1 MRCNATRV
9 IYGYYQ
15 SYKDNHYDHSKMGFN
30 SGVERVIYIALGANL
45 PSHVGEP
52 LMTLNKALERFPI
65 KGIKVEALSNWYE
78 TTPVPVS
85 DQPHYVNAVALVSTQ
100 QDPISLLN
108 TLLSIEDEFG
118 RERLE
123 RNAARTLDLD
133 ILDFNGEVSENSP
146 ILPHPRLQDRGFV
159 LLPLR
164 DVAPKWRHPVTGQ
177 GVDDLISAVS
187 NVSTVKKIT
196 EELA

>member
-1 MRCNATRV
+1 
-9 IYGYYQ
+9 
-15 SYKDNHYDHSKMGFN
+15 MGFN
-30 SGVERVIYIALGANL
+30 NGFGPMIYIALGANL
-45 PSHVGEP
+45 PSHVGTP
-52 LMTLNKALERFPI
+52 LVTLKTALERFPI
-65 KGIKVEALSNWYE
+65 HGLKVEAVSHWYE
-78 TTPVPVS
+78 TAPVPVS
-85 DQPHYVNAVALVSTQ
+85 DQPLYVNAVAVISTQ
-100 QDPISLLN
+100 QDSVNLLN
-108 TLLSIEDEFG
+108 TLLSIEDKFG

-133 ILDFNGEVSENSP
+133 ILDFDGEVSKNNP

-187 NVSTVKKIT
+187 DASAVKRIT
-196 EELA
+196 